1 MKPTVVCRRFMPFYF
16 KGESELVVI
25 KAREEVSK
33 LTVARL
39 AVYYST
45 LKKMLDESEQ
55 LCSSSQ
61 LGKRTGIPSSVIR
74 RDLAYFGG
82 FGTKGVG
89 YEIEYLLSWVSEILG
104 YNGVWNAVLAGR
116 GIPFTG
122 VSNYAGLLPPGFKI
136 AAVIDWDKRNH
147 GYKIPGLELTVNPP
161 GNLANLIKSQA
172 IAIGLITVPVKE
184 AQKVANSMV
193 KAGIRGIANFS
204 PVSVCVPD
212 GISLSQI
219 NVASCLSQLS
229 YNLNNGLSESSAQSQ
244 PINPF
249 AYALG

>member
-1 MKPTVVCRRFMPFYF
+1 M
-16 KGESELVVI
+16 I

-33 LTVARL
+33 LTVARM
-39 AVYYST
+39 AVYHST

-61 LGKRTGIPSSVIR
+61 LGKRTGIASSVIR
-74 RDLAYFGG
+74 RDLAYFGD

-104 YNGVWNAVLAGR
+104 YNAVWKVVLVGR

-122 VSNYAGLLPPGFKI
+122 VRNYDGLLPPGFTI
-136 AAVIDWDKRNH
+136 AAVIDLDKKNH
-147 GYKIPGLELTVNPP
+147 GYKIPGLGLIVNPL
-161 GNLANLIKSQA
+161 GNLANLIKLQA
-172 IAIGLITVPVKE
+172 ISIGLITVPTKE
-184 AQKVANSMV
+184 AQRVANSMV
-193 KAGIRGIANFS
+193 KAGIKGIANFS

-219 NVASCLSQLS
+219 NVTSCLSQLS
-229 YNLNNGLSESSAQSQ
+229 YNLNNSLAESGAQSQ
-244 PINPF
+244 PTNPF
-249 AYALG
+249 EYALG